1 MENVLDQEV
10 VSEAIKRQD
19 AIYGLVRENIATAQ
33 NKYKLPKSPKQA
45 CFQVGDMVLRKNIR
59 SQQRKGGKM
68 DKNWLGPF
76 TVVAITKKSA
86 DLQSD
91 NQFLPK
97 VNIDHLRIYKTPQPR
112 MPRNLLAPPSALAPS
127 TAPAP
132 PTTLLGFVFIIQF
145 TCFLCLFY
153 VKHNEVPLGMKCAI
167 SMKLPCLA

>member
-19 AIYGLVRENIATAQ
+19 ASLVRENIATAQ

-59 SQQRKGGKM
+59 SQQRKGGKL

-76 TVVAITKKSA
+76 TLVAINKKSA

-97 VNIDHLRIYKTPQPR
+97 VNIDHLRIYKTPQPI
-112 MPRNLLAPPSALAPS
+112 MPRNLLAPP

-132 PTTLLGFVFIIQF
+132 PTRQAAAPASGSGNI
-145 TCFLCLFY
+145 
-153 VKHNEVPLGMKCAI
+153 EKCKFQNI
-167 SMKLPCLA
+167 

>member
-1 MENVLDQEV
+1 MENDLDQEL

-19 AIYGLVRENIATAQ
+19 AIYSLVRENIATAQ

-97 VNIDHLRIYKTPQPR
+97 VNIDHLWIYKTPQYNAI
-112 MPRNLLAPPSALAPS
+112 MPRNLLAPP

-132 PTTLLGFVFIIQF
+132 PTRQAAAHASGSPAVTDSAPGNI
-145 TCFLCLFY
+145 
-153 VKHNEVPLGMKCAI
+153 EKCKFQNI
-167 SMKLPCLA
+167 